1 MAKEDTVSNRRLAF
15 SRMRTNTML
24 GKLFDTLGPRYQTSP
39 GGYLRIVKC
48 GYRDGDNAPM
58 AYVEL
63 VDRD

>member
-1 MAKEDTVSNRRLAF
+1 THTPTKNKTKTTQSF
-15 SRMRTNTML
+15 
-24 GKLFDTLGPRYQTSP
+24 GTLGPRYQTRP